1 MGCPAVAVGPWL
13 GRRRWF
19 APLDHLAIVLGDH
32 PGHVGHCPVRDCHRV
47 PVDDRSKRMANGEAG
62 VDDGQEGGGHVGL
75 DRLVEG
81 WVEPRDRPLPASA
94 SRLACSFFHSWWGVR
109 ELVFVACLVE
119 RLLVRGDGCL
129 EDGLAGG
136 DVGQAAV
143 DSQGDVEYLSF
154 LGSKRT
160 F

>member
-32 PGHVGHCPVRDCHRV
+32 PGHVGHCPVRDFHRV

-75 DRLVEG
+75 DRFVETT
-81 WVEPRDRPLPASA
+81 
-94 SRLACSFFHSWWGVR
+94 SREKSNVR
-109 ELVFVACLVE
+109 ILCNKTYSV
-119 RLLVRGDGCL
+119 
-129 EDGLAGG
+129 
-136 DVGQAAV
+136 QAI
-143 DSQGDVEYLSF
+143 
-154 LGSKRT
+154 
-160 F
+160 